1 MTAGRPRLRARV
13 LLGAGRGLL
22 AVVVLSGCSIQR
34 AYVRRGQL
42 IDSTAVRVDRIEQ
55 RQLEQ
60 DQKLAR
66 LRADLLTQL
75 DALDQRFQQLSAQI
89 IDMTQQVD
97 RLGRR
102 PFRRP
107 ELSESLPGK
116 DTSVVPDDTTGR
128 REEQAYSTA
137 YLDYMKGK
145 YELAITG
152 FEDFIRRF
160 PNSDNADNARYW
172 IGESYYSMGRYDDA
186 EREFRRVLADWPE
199 GNKASGAAYKLALV
213 YLAQKRKPEALSQL
227 RKVIKNYPGTS
238 EARLAQDRLQSME

>member
-1 MTAGRPRLRARV
+1 MTAGRPRLRTRV

-42 IDSTAVRVDRIEQ
+42 IDSTAVRVDRMEQ

-60 DQKLAR
+60 DQKLAQ
-66 LRADLLTQL
+66 LRADILTQL
-75 DALDQRFQQLSAQI
+75 DVLDQRFQQLSAQI

-102 PFRRP
+102 ARRTEP
-107 ELSESLPGK
+107 LESLPGK
-116 DTSVVPDDTTGR
+116 STSFLPEDTTGR
-128 REEQAYSTA
+128 SEEQAYSTA

-145 YELAITG
+145 YELAIAG

-172 IGESYYSMGRYDDA
+172 IGECYYSMGRYEDA
-186 EREFRRVLADWPE
+186 EREFRRVLADWPD

>member
-1 MTAGRPRLRARV
+1 LI
-13 LLGAGRGLL
+13 LGAGRGLL
-22 AVVVLSGCSIQR
+22 AVAVLSGCSVQR
-34 AYVRRGQL
+34 EYVRRGRL
-42 IDSTAVRVDRIEQ
+42 LDSMAVRVDRIEQ
-55 RQLEQ
+55 RQLDQEQ
-60 DQKLAR
+60 QQAR
-66 LRADLLTQL
+66 LRADLLTRL
-75 DALDQRFQQLSAQI
+75 DALDERFQQLNAQI

-102 PFRRP
+102 PARLP
-107 ELSESLPGK
+107 AAAESLPGHNLPP
-116 DTSVVPDDTTGR
+116 SEDTTGR

-172 IGESYYSMGRYDDA
+172 IGECYYSMGRYEDA
-186 EREFRRVLADWPE
+186 EREFRQVLSTWPD
-199 GNKASGAAYKLALV
+199 GNKAAGAAYKLALV
-213 YLAQKRKPEALSQL
+213 YLAQKRRPEALSQL

-238 EARLAQDRLQSME
+238 EARLAQDRLQSLE